1 MRVLQFI
8 PSLDAHDGGTT
19 TYLQQLTPALG
30 SLCELHV
37 CCLFPKV
44 GDPSKIVQ
52 LENARI
58 HFIPLP
64 LSQICQMKRAWMQ
77 LLDEVKPD
85 VLHVNCCWMPQCAL
99 VQRWFVEWRKKT
111 GSRARSFL
119 TPHGM
124 LEPWII
130 RRNYWTKKWPAIHLY
145 QKKAVRQTDVIMATA
160 VEEKDHLL
168 DLGWNTTIEMIPNGI
183 DVKNIALKTEWRQPR
198 NFLFMSRIHPKKG
211 IDILIDALS
220 WGKTQK
226 SLPEGIQVKIA
237 GEGEPAYRKMLEEK
251 VCAAGIEDLVH
262 FIGPVYGPAKWQLI
276 READVVVLPSH
287 SENFGLIVAEALS
300 SGTPVITTL
309 GTPWASLQETRS
321 GWWVEAKPQPILQA
335 ITEAAALSAK
345 DTEQM
350 GLRGR
355 RLVEERFGVE
365 LQARRIYEVYER
377 NLKA

>member
-44 GDPSKIVQ
+44 GDPSKIAQ

-64 LSQICQMKRAWMQ
+64 LSQICQMKRAWMR

-111 GSRARSFL
+111 GSPAMSFL

-145 QKKAVRQTDVIMATA
+145 QKKAVRRTDVIMATA
-160 VEEKDHLL
+160 VEEKEHLAG
-168 DLGWNTTIEMIPNGI
+168 LGWNTRIEMIPNGI
-183 DVKNIALKTEWRQPR
+183 DVKNIALKTEWHQPR

-211 IDILIDALS
+211 IDILIDALAL
-220 WGKTQK
+220 GMNQK
-226 SLPEGIQVKIA
+226 SLPENIQVKIA

-251 VCAAGIEDLVH
+251 VRAAGIGSMVH
-262 FIGPVYGPAKWQLI
+262 FVGPVYGPEKWQLI
-276 READVVVLPSH
+276 READIVVLPSH

-309 GTPWASLQETRS
+309 GTPWASLPETQS
-321 GWWVEAKPQPILQA
+321 GWWVEANPQAILQA
-335 ITEAAALSAK
+335 IKEAASLSAEEARQ
-345 DTEQM
+345 T

-355 RLVEERFGVE
+355 QLVEERFGVE
-365 LQARRIYEVYER
+365 LQARRIYEVYKR
-377 NLKA
+377 YLKA